1 MLQTEERI
9 AFENIGEVLF
19 RRSKRCK
26 RLSIHVK
33 PVKGVEV
40 VFPPGYPIRKA
51 VAFVESR
58 KEWILQSLHKMKAY
72 EIDYTLFDENTKFE
86 TRSFKLSIQKVQRND
101 VRLHLDKGVLNVYY
115 PAHIKVQTPAVQEA
129 IRFGIVEALRREA
142 KRYLPARLDYFARLH
157 NFSYQQL
164 FIKNLKSR
172 WGSCSSVNNIN
183 LNLHLM
189 RLPNHLIDYVILH
202 ELCHTVEKNHG
213 PGFWSLLDKYTNGRS
228 KLLAQE
234 MKQYRTTIY

>member
-1 MLQTEERI
+1 MTEELI
-9 AFENIGEVLF
+9 FFENIGDVLF

-40 VFPPGYPIRKA
+40 VFPPKYPIQKA
-51 VAFVESR
+51 MAFVESR
-58 KEWILQSLHKMKAY
+58 KEWIQQSLHKMKAY
-72 EIDYTLFDENTKFE
+72 ESDFTIFDENTQFQS
-86 TRSFKLSIQKVQRND
+86 RSFVLNIQKAQRSD
-101 VRLHLDKGVLNVYY
+101 IRLHLEKGVLNIYY
-115 PAHIKVQTPAVQEA
+115 PTHMQVQEPVIQET
-129 IRFGIVEALRREA
+129 IRYGIVEALRREA
-142 KRYLPARLDYFARLH
+142 KKILPARVDYFARTH
-157 NFSYQQL
+157 KFNYQEL

-189 RLPNHLIDYVILH
+189 RLPDHLIDYVILH

-213 PGFWSLLDKYTNGRS
+213 PRFWQLLDTFTKGQA
-228 KLLAQE
+228 KALAQE

>member
-1 MLQTEERI
+1 MLKKEERI
-9 AFENIGEVLF
+9 AFDDLGEVLF

-40 VFPPGYPIRKA
+40 IFPPSYPIRKA
-51 VAFVESR
+51 MAFVESR
-58 KEWILQSLHKMKAY
+58 KEWIQHSLQKMKAY
-72 EIDYTLFDENTKFE
+72 EADFTLFDESTNFQ
-86 TRSFKLSIQKVQRND
+86 TRSFKLNIQKVQRAD
-101 VRLHLDKGVLNVYY
+101 VRLHLDNGVLNVYY
-115 PAHIKVQTPAVQEA
+115 PAHIQVEAPAIQEA

-142 KRYLPARLDYFARLH
+142 KRYLPNRLDYFARLH

-213 PGFWSLLDKYTNGRS
+213 PGFWNLLDKFTNGRS
-228 KLLAQE
+228 KSLAQE
-234 MKQYRTTIY
+234 MRQYRTTIY